1 MQHTDQLLNNINE
14 GWHDFYMLLGT
25 ASAALV
31 ALLFVAASI
40 GAGFLTPERS
50 TATRTFMSPVV
61 FHYSTTLLM
70 SLIALIPAHTP
81 ISLTVGIAAVAVA
94 GLAYTTMVLVG
105 LARASITDIAEPV
118 RLRPFPACRLSR
130 HVGVCG
136 TYAFTSPVWRRHSG
150 GGIAASACR
159 QHSQRLGSDAGFCAT
174 GGKQKIRYLI
184 ASVSV
189 SRIINIFRS
198 GHRRPSR
205 KPALHPEAA

>member
-94 GLAYTTMVLVG
+94 GLAYTPRL
-105 LARASITDIAEPV
+105 LAALAPPPITVIEQPV
-118 RLRPFPACRLSR
+118 P
-130 HVGVCG
+130 
-136 TYAFTSPVWRRHSG
+136 
-150 GGIAASACR
+150 
-159 QHSQRLGSDAGFCAT
+159 
-174 GGKQKIRYLI
+174 
-184 ASVSV
+184 
-189 SRIINIFRS
+189 
-198 GHRRPSR
+198 
-205 KPALHPEAA
+205 

>member
-40 GAGFLTPERS
+40 GAGFLTPER
-50 TATRTFMSPVV
+50 
-61 FHYSTTLLM
+61 STTLLM